1 MCLFLHFFLRILY
14 AAFNINNSYET
25 YILKYI
31 SNVQKIIL
39 IKKKKSVFLHLK
51 MESHKV
57 FTLGMMTPEL
67 SSKKITL

>member
-1 MCLFLHFFLRILY
+1 MCLFLHFFLRFLY

-39 IKKKKSVFLHLK
+39 IKKKKVSIL
-51 MESHKV
+51 
-57 FTLGMMTPEL
+57 TPEDGKPQ
-67 SSKKITL
+67 SFYPGYDDS